1 MKFTLAFALSTL
13 LATSAAWS
21 APAACPQAAEQLPE
35 LLASAMQRIGA
46 EGEVRAEFAVDAQ
59 GRVQP
64 IAVEGSRR
72 HRGQVRTALYSLDCS
87 GTVPQRYVL
96 NIRFA
101 DPTPASAA
109 SMAKAPAAL
118 IAISESRHR

>member
-1 MKFTLAFALSTL
+1 MKSILAVALLTASAAS
-13 LATSAAWS
+13 ATSAA
-21 APAACPQAAEQLPE
+21 PVACPQAAEQLPE

-46 EGEVRAEFAVDAQ
+46 EGQVRAEFEVDAQ

-64 IAVEGSRR
+64 ITVDGSRR
-72 HRGQVRTALYSLDCS
+72 YRGQVRTALYSLDCS
-87 GTVPQRYVL
+87 GTAPQRYVL

-101 DPTPASAA
+101 DPAPASAA

-118 IAISESRHR
+118 IAISESRRP